1 MLIKGGA
8 AGAAGCGRLPAA
20 GCVEGGRQPFGLRV
34 VVWEKVLKIDR
45 PYGRRVHYAT
55 ACGGRV
61 VPLGTKGGRV
71 VDCPA
76 GNTYKVSVTGFAFP
90 PPTVILSEAKD
101 LGKNRK

>member
-1 MLIKGGA
+1 MGKGFLRLTGLT
-8 AGAAGCGRLPAA
+8 AGGFLS
-20 GCVEGGRQPFGLRV
+20 L
-34 VVWEKVLKIDR
+34 
-45 PYGRRVHYAT
+45 T
-55 ACGGRV
+55 A
-61 VPLGTKGGRV
+61 PLAPRV